1 MHNPEKPLHTPLL
14 LGYTA
19 PCFRQTGGV
28 SFRVGGLTLSRSP
41 AASNKKLPCV
51 MCLWP
56 WDKQRVSTR
65 HKTLQSWFPRKSLL
79 WVTKKSLHTVL
90 IYLKMSN
97 IYSLDFS
104 IKYQVRLCFQH
115 EETLQ
120 NYLSSFK
127 VHLSLGYAFNNT
139 QNTEYF
145 KPFQLVKS
153 YFAFSQ
159 VFAVTNAE
167 VTDFREDL
175 FTLFWLFSWKQNLS
189 KPVTR

>member
-1 MHNPEKPLHTPLL
+1 MVSTTFSIKVHGDCFDPSASSQLKQNLPYWDSALGMHNPEKPLHTPLL

-56 WDKQRVSTR
+56 WDKQTVSTR

-90 IYLKMSN
+90 IYLKMSK

-115 EETLQ
+115 GENQRKLPKQFQSTSQ
-120 NYLSSFK
+120 
-127 VHLSLGYAFNNT
+127 LGICI
-139 QNTEYF
+139 
-145 KPFQLVKS
+145 
-153 YFAFSQ
+153 
-159 VFAVTNAE
+159 
-167 VTDFREDL
+167 
-175 FTLFWLFSWKQNLS
+175 
-189 KPVTR
+189 